1 MSSIKPPLLPQYN
14 NKTGGFLFRATLSV
28 QVKVLDINDNAPS
41 FSQAVYSAT
50 ILEAAELGAP
60 VTQVNPFNF
69 LLLNCSRIYVKGQ
82 WHEIF
87 RILFWSGNKK

>member
-1 MSSIKPPLLPQYN
+1 M
-14 NKTGGFLFRATLSV
+14 

-60 VTQVNPFNF
+60 VTQVNP
-69 LLLNCSRIYVKGQ
+69 VKIQ
-82 WHEIF
+82 F
-87 RILFWSGNKK
+87 FVVQLFPDFCKGTVARDISDNSLGWV

>member
-1 MSSIKPPLLPQYN
+1 
-14 NKTGGFLFRATLSV
+14 V

-60 VTQVNPFNF
+60 VTQVNPFKF
-69 LLLNCSRIYVKGQ
+69 FVVELFPDFCKGKVPRD
-82 WHEIF
+82 ISDNY
-87 RILFWSGNKK
+87 IGLV

>member
-1 MSSIKPPLLPQYN
+1 
-14 NKTGGFLFRATLSV
+14 V

-60 VTQVNPFNF
+60 VTQVNPFKSQF
-69 LLLNCSRIYVKGQ
+69 FCFQFFPDFCKGTVARD
-82 WHEIF
+82 ISDNSVGL
-87 RILFWSGNKK
+87 I